1 MWRHA
6 ISQRVI
12 CPSSDKTH
20 SPHQNRSVF
29 FRWARQGDVRLWRW
43 TISDKSMVVQ
53 GAWWLCVV
61 WMKLSGKRVKGLG
74 FFHRFS
80 ILLDGVALQNKNTHP
95 DLQIICWKV
104 ANLYYLVL
112 MMFAKRVYSF
122 DCCTRTVLLHVAI
135 PMSTAYSGWESV
147 DIPCLQWS
155 YQPFWTKAQSAP
167 NLVGGFKHGF
177 YFPFHLWDVIPT
189 PLTNIFKMVETTN
202 Q

>member
-6 ISQRVI
+6 ISQSVI

-135 PMSTAYSGWESV
+135 PMSTAYSKGICSYTLPSV
-147 DIPCLQWS
+147 IIPSILDQGT
-155 YQPFWTKAQSAP
+155 FSAP

-177 YFPFHLWDVIPT
+177 YFPFHIWDVILP
-189 PLTNIFKMVETTN
+189 ID
-202 Q
+202 